1 MREAATARAIFVRSQ
16 IDCHMSTSLV
26 REYYTAFNERRI
38 PDASALFTIDAT
50 LEHLPFAQTFRG
62 PDAYTQFAELWL
74 RAFPDAV
81 LRIEHI
87 EARGDTISE
96 VDLIAEGTHVGILE
110 LGTFGSFKPTGQRMA
125 IRIRELL
132 EMRGTRIG
140 YSCLSFDTQA
150 LIRQLAD
157 IDYAQLTAHM
167 DRLHE
172 LREGLRNHGADPERR
187 KTVTEQIGRE
197 LDAARL
203 VIRPWF
209 RR

>member
-1 MREAATARAIFVRSQ
+1 MQPRVTRGRPPSTGTGANHAIRLRISSCKGRDDRPHISECTKRHFRAIFVRSQ
-16 IDCHMSTSLV
+16 PVAHMSTSLV

-62 PDAYTQFAELWL
+62 PDAYMQFAELWL

-87 EARGDTISE
+87 EPRGDTISE

-132 EMRGTRIG
+132 EMRGSRIG
-140 YSCLSFDTQA
+140 
-150 LIRQLAD
+150 
-157 IDYAQLTAHM
+157 
-167 DRLHE
+167 
-172 LREGLRNHGADPERR
+172 
-187 KTVTEQIGRE
+187 
-197 LDAARL
+197 
-203 VIRPWF
+203 
-209 RR
+209 